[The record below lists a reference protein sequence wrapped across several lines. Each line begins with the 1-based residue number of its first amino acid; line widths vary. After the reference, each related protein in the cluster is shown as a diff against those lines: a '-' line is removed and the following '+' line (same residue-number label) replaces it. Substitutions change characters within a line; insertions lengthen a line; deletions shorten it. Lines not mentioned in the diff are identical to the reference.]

1 MGIKTILVPVDG
13 SEGSFTALDRAFVVA
28 ERFGSHIEALHVIAR
43 ASDSAS
49 AGFYNLPA
57 SLRKTAE
64 IEADKVVMKR
74 AAEFQEQFEA
84 HCSDHNIPI
93 SNQPTRQG
101 GATAVWHQ
109 EFGHIEEVLIRHGR
123 VSDVIAVSRP
133 KIRQGTLRRAPIG
146 EAVEAVLL
154 RTGRPVLITPPKS
167 IAKRYE
173 RVAIGWNDSVECS
186 RALAMTMPWL
196 VEMEEITVLV
206 SRKRKSCVKPLLEY
220 LAWHDVKADFALL
233 DGEGERAGEAILN
246 MCTEINA
253 EFLIVGGF
261 SHARAREV
269 LFGGV
274 TRHLLMHSNI
284 VTIMVH

>member
-13 SEGSFTALDRAFVVA
+13 SKGSFTALDRAFVVA
-28 ERFGSHIEALHVIAR
+28 DRFGSHIEALHVIAR
-43 ASDSAS
+43 ASDSAA
-49 AGFYNLPA
+49 AGLYNLSA
-57 SLRKTAE
+57 KLRKKAE
-64 IEADKVVMKR
+64 RYTDKVTMER
-74 AAEFQEQFEA
+74 AVELQGKFEA

-93 SNQPTRQG
+93 RERPTKQG

-133 KIRQGTLRRAPIG
+133 KIREETLRRAPIG
-146 EAVEAVLL
+146 EVIEAVLL

-167 IAKRYE
+167 TAKKYK

-233 DGEGERAGEAILN
+233 DGEGEQAGEAILN
-246 MCTEINA
+246 ACSEINA

-261 SHARAREV
+261 SHARAREL